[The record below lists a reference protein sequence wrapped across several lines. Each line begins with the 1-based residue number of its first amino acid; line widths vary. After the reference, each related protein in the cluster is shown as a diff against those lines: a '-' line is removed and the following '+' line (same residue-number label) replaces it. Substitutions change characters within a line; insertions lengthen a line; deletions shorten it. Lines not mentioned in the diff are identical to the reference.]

1 MPHDG
6 RFKTGQVCP
15 ASGVYGF
22 AGHVDASVTD
32 EPTPAEREIPLA
44 PRGKRANQV
53 RPGNSVVRGCERFP
67 PLRSTGTAVWWVLR
81 SFA

>member
-22 AGHVDASVTD
+22 AGHVDVAVTD
-32 EPTPAEREIPLA
+32 EPTPAEREIPLTK
-44 PRGKRANQV
+44 G
-53 RPGNSVVRGCERFP
+53 ERFP